1 MTPQAAELI
10 TIMSD
15 YHRARHRLER
25 AFESLPEDT
34 RKTFKAE
41 HDEIQFNTNV
51 IGHTVADIVLAVL

>member
-10 TIMSD
+10 MIMSD

-51 IGHTVADIVLAVL
+51 IGHTVADIVLDLM